1 MPLELFGWLDFANRS
16 LCTSS
21 SHLHAEP
28 CRLMTR
34 YVLTPDPGFP
44 WTKSIRQGAD
54 FVLAGSIR
62 DLLVVSCAIPRELGR
77 VSSQALLDLESAF
90 RAKGVVRIL

>member
-1 MPLELFGWLDFANRS
+1 MPTYDEYLVALARGV
-16 LCTSS
+16 T
-21 SHLHAEP
+21 
-28 CRLMTR
+28 
-34 YVLTPDPGFP
+34 

-62 DLLVVSCAIPRELGR
+62 ELLVASCAIPREPGR

-90 RAKGVVRIL
+90 GAKGVVRIPQQG